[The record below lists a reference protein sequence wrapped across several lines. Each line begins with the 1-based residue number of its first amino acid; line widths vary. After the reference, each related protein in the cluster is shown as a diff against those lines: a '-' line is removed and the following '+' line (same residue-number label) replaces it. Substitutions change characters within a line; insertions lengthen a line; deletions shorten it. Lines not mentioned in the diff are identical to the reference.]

1 MTVRP
6 LMRRKITELEEL
18 FAASRIDEKTLKELE
33 GELRFRQ
40 VPRAVALLAAVRS
53 VLNGARSSR
62 SDGPKPMPK
71 QEVSASRQSELWDAI
86 PPSEPTQSPATPT
99 LPKPVTIS
107 SGGAPTMAMEDAYK
121 VLRATPNSTWD
132 SIEQTRRT
140 LVQRAH
146 PDNVAGMSEDR
157 RSAIRSEAN
166 RANAAYSVL
175 RQSRVG

>member
-1 MTVRP
+1 MQ
-6 LMRRKITELEEL
+6 RKITELEEL
-18 FAASRIDEKTLKELE
+18 FAASRTDEKTLKELE
-33 GELRFRQ
+33 DELQFRQ
-40 VPRAVALLAAVRS
+40 VPRAVAILAAVRS
-53 VLNGARSSR
+53 VLNGARSST
-62 SDGPKPMPK
+62 SHGPKPVPR
-71 QEVSASRQSELWDAI
+71 QEASPPRQSELWNAI
-86 PPSEPTQSPATPT
+86 PPSEPTQSPAIPT
-99 LPKPVTIS
+99 VPKTVTIS

-146 PDNVAGMSEDR
+146 PDNVAGMSEDK
-157 RSAIRSEAN
+157 RSAIQSEAN